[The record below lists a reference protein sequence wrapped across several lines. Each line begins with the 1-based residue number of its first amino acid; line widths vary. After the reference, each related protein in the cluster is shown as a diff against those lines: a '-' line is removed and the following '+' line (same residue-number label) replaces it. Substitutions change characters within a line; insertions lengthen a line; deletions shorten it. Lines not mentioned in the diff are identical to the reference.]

1 MAETDSLAAK
11 LDKDLTNYM
20 DEVLEKNKNYRYAHP
35 LSEENWEE
43 VWLLFHKNRANYR

>member
-11 LDKDLTNYM
+11 LDKDLNNYV

-43 VWLLFHKNRANYR
+43 VWLLFYKNRANYR